1 MERHPLLNAQLCH
14 CTGAALF
21 WVDAARF
28 RPARAANLS
37 PRRTLDGL
45 PDDACWPAA
54 HPAERFRSAA
64 DACPGNSPAFRYRR
78 RFIRNHHELYQPP
91 PLPTSG
97 AHFIRL
103 CRFGHRHRHLR
114 PFSGDPVYHRRS
126 WPDRCDLVSDDAGAA
141 AHSRV
146 GGDNQASS
154 RKKNA
159 QASPPAR
166 ENRRRTCS
174 GKPFAVPPT
183 AVWALVFLP
192 AASIWP

>member
-1 MERHPLLNAQLCH
+1 MEASSVYGRLSFVPSSYTKRNNERSYDVKLRTAGRGDFAELCAIHSVRYIPVRRLRGISRQLRNHAPLYRRMERHPLLNAQLCH

-103 CRFGHRHRHLR
+103 CRFGHRASASASFLR
-114 PFSGDPVYHRRS
+114 
-126 WPDRCDLVSDDAGAA
+126 
-141 AHSRV
+141 
-146 GGDNQASS
+146 
-154 RKKNA
+154 
-159 QASPPAR
+159 
-166 ENRRRTCS
+166 
-174 GKPFAVPPT
+174 
-183 AVWALVFLP
+183 
-192 AASIWP
+192 